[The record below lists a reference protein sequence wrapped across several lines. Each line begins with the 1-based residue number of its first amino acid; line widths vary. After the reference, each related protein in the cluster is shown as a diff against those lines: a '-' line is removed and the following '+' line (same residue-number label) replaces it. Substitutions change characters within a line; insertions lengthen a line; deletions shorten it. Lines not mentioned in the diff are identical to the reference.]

1 VPMKY
6 QSLTRKS
13 PIRLYEV
20 TNMAEHILVVYFSHS
35 GNTRKIANLI
45 HQEVGGTIHEIQ
57 PEAPYP
63 NSYNAVVDQAKK
75 EIQAGYKPA
84 LESTLDHAES
94 YDTIFVGSPNWW
106 STIAP
111 PVATFLSKYDLSGK
125 KTIVPFCTH
134 GGGGLGRIGQ
144 DIAKLCPQ
152 STVLNSFEIY
162 GSGGVNA
169 QDRVSAWLRKV
180 GMKH

>member
-1 VPMKY
+1 
-6 QSLTRKS
+6 
-13 PIRLYEV
+13 
-20 TNMAEHILVVYFSHS
+20 MAEHILVVYFSRT

-45 HQEVGGTIHEIQ
+45 HQEVGGTIHEIR
-57 PEAPYP
+57 PKVPYP
-63 NSYNAVVDQAKK
+63 NSYDAVVDQAQK

-84 LESTLDHAES
+84 LQSTLDHIES

-111 PVATFLSKYDLSGK
+111 PVATFLSEYDLSG

-152 STVLNSFEIY
+152 SSILSSFEIY
-162 GSGGVNA
+162 GSGTGNA
-169 QDRVSAWLRKV
+169 QAEVSAWLRKV

>member
-1 VPMKY
+1 M
-6 QSLTRKS
+6 LLEHWAKS
-13 PIRLYEV
+13 QGRELM
-20 TNMAEHILVVYFSHS
+20 NMAEHILIAYYSRS
-35 GNTRKIANLI
+35 GNTRTIANLI

-57 PEAPYP
+57 PEVPYP

-84 LESTLDHAES
+84 LQSTLDHIES

-111 PVATFLSKYDLSGK
+111 PVATFLSEYDLSG

-134 GGGGLGRIGQ
+134 GGGVLGRIGQ
-144 DIAKLCPQ
+144 DIAELCPQ
-152 STVLNSFEIY
+152 STILSSLEIY
-162 GSGGVNA
+162 GSGAGNA
-169 QDRVSAWLRKV
+169 QAEVSAWLSKV
-180 GMKH
+180 GMAH